1 MFEEDHTVY
10 ILGPPKSL
18 RFFGDTFGEFQ
29 SSNINNLST
38 TKMGNLKIVALV
50 SGGKDSFFSLLHC
63 IANGHDVVALA
74 NLHPASPAEGA
85 SIEDTD
91 SFMYQTIGHA
101 VIPLYEKALGLPLYR
116 QEIAGSAVN
125 QSKSYGPTPNEAE
138 KADETESLVPLLR
151 KVMAAHPEVNAVST
165 GAILSD
171 YQRTRVES
179 VALRLGLTPLSYLWQ
194 YPHLPPGTQTSLLE
208 DMAAVGQDA
217 RIIKVASGGMDDS
230 FLWQNVADFK
240 TRNRLIKA
248 AQRFGTYGD
257 GAALG
262 EGGEYETLAIAGP
275 APLWKAR
282 IVVGEGDRAIL
293 PGEAGSASVKINKAE
308 IAPLEI
314 TEAQQVRTPEL
325 FDERFA
331 ALLERMS
338 NSSADEGQA
347 LSEFPLHQDDN
358 PRPGNVLIESLTA
371 PGDNASEQTEAIM
384 RQLDI
389 KLSQAGLGFSDIAYT
404 SIILRNMTDF
414 ASVNAAY
421 GKCFKHPSPPARI
434 TLSCADVLPQDALVT
449 ISATSVA
456 PTSLKARKGLHVQS
470 RSYWAPANIG
480 PYSQAITVPAATT
493 DGMECELV
501 YVAGQIPLEPASME
515 LYSPHGSDTAETFI
529 QQGVLALQHL
539 YRIGAAVSV
548 RRWSSVIAFITAPSA
563 EDAASRAN
571 VARRMWEEV
580 HQPSGQESK
589 GEDEDDDEDEAF
601 DVWDQQRGAG
611 RGAWQTYEAD
621 EKDDGT
627 QQGQSTPP
635 IYVVEVDSLPR
646 GASIEW
652 VAYGVTGNEQE
663 GVVIPH
669 LAHLLQMF
677 KGCLR

>member
-1 MFEEDHTVY
+1 
-10 ILGPPKSL
+10 
-18 RFFGDTFGEFQ
+18 
-29 SSNINNLST
+29 
-38 TKMGNLKIVALV
+38 MGNLKIVALI

-230 FLWQNVADFK
+230 FLWENVADPRTK
-240 TRNRLIKA
+240 NRLVKA
-248 AQRFGTYGD
+248 AQRFGTDGD

-282 IVVGEGDRAIL
+282 IVVGEGDRAVL

-308 IAPLEI
+308 IAPLEV
-314 TEAQQVRTPEL
+314 TEARSVRTPEL
-325 FDERFA
+325 LDERFM

-338 NSSADEGQA
+338 ELSTNEDPSSINSPPPQDEK
-347 LSEFPLHQDDN
+347 
-358 PRPGNVLIESLTA
+358 PRAGDVLIESLTA
-371 PGDNASEQTEAIM
+371 PGNDATEQTEAIM
-384 RQLDI
+384 RQLETR
-389 KLSQAGLGFSDIAYT
+389 LSEAGLDFSDIAYT
-404 SIILRNMTDF
+404 SIILRNMADF

-421 GKCFKHPSPPARI
+421 GKCFQHPSPPARI
-434 TLSCADVLPQDALVT
+434 TLSCAGVLPQDALVT

-456 PTSLKARKGLHVQS
+456 PTSSKARKGLHVQS

-480 PYSQAITVPAATT
+480 PYSQAITVSAATS
-493 DGMECELV
+493 GNECELV

-515 LYSPHGSDTAETFI
+515 LYSPHGHDTAETFV
-529 QQGVLALQHL
+529 QQGVLSLQHL

-548 RRWSSVIAFITAPSA
+548 RRWPSVIAFITAPSA

-571 VARRMWEEV
+571 IARRMWQEV
-580 HQPSGQESK
+580 HRSTDKENT
-589 GEDEDDDEDEAF
+589 DENEDEDEAF

-621 EKDDGT
+621 EKDDSA
-627 QQGQSTPP
+627 QHEQSTPP
-635 IYVVEVDSLPR
+635 IYVIEVDSLPR

-652 VAYGVTGNEQE
+652 VAYGVIGNGQE
-663 GVVIPH
+663 GVIIPH

-677 KGCLR
+677 KSCSR

>member
-1 MFEEDHTVY
+1 
-10 ILGPPKSL
+10 
-18 RFFGDTFGEFQ
+18 
-29 SSNINNLST
+29 
-38 TKMGNLKIVALV
+38 MGNLKIVALI

-63 IANGHDVVALA
+63 IANGHDIVALA

-151 KVMAAHPEVNAVST
+151 KVIAAHPEVNAVST

-194 YPHLPPGTQTSLLE
+194 YPHLPPCTQTSLLE
-208 DMAAVGQDA
+208 DMASVGQDA

-230 FLWQNVADFK
+230 FLWQNVADFRTK
-240 TRNRLIKA
+240 NRLVKA
-248 AQRFGTYGD
+248 AQRFGTDGD

-282 IVVGEGDRAIL
+282 IVVGEGDRDVL

-308 IAPLEI
+308 VKPLEV
-314 TEAQQVRTPEL
+314 TETQQVRTPEL
-325 FDERFA
+325 LDERFV
-331 ALLERMS
+331 ALLDRLDKASTNEDQTS
-338 NSSADEGQA
+338 PKSPPTQDE
-347 LSEFPLHQDDN
+347 SPH
-358 PRPGNVLIESLTA
+358 PGNVLIGGLTA
-371 PGDNASEQTEAIM
+371 TGNNAPEQTEAVM
-384 RQLDI
+384 RQLDT
-389 KLSQAGLGFSDIAYT
+389 KLSEAGLGFADIAYT
-404 SIILRNMTDF
+404 SIILRTMGDF

-421 GKCFKHPSPPARI
+421 GKCFQHPSPPARI
-434 TLSCADVLPQDALVT
+434 TLSCAGVLPQDALVT
-449 ISATSVA
+449 ISVTVVA
-456 PTSLKARKGLHVQS
+456 PTTSKARKGLHVQS

-480 PYSQAITVPAATT
+480 PYSQAITVPAVTR
-493 DGMECELV
+493 DGNECELV
-501 YVAGQIPLEPASME
+501 YVAGQIPLEPASMA
-515 LYSPHGSDTAETFI
+515 LYSPHGHDTAETFV

-563 EDAASRAN
+563 EDAASRAD
-571 VARRMWEEV
+571 VARRMWQEV
-580 HQPSGQESK
+580 HQSTGKENTE
-589 GEDEDDDEDEAF
+589 EDEDEDEAF

-621 EKDDGT
+621 EKDDSA
-627 QQGQSTPP
+627 QQEQSTPP
-635 IYVVEVDSLPR
+635 IYVIEVDSLPR

-652 VAYGVTGNEQE
+652 VAYGVTGNEEE

>member
-1 MFEEDHTVY
+1 
-10 ILGPPKSL
+10 
-18 RFFGDTFGEFQ
+18 
-29 SSNINNLST
+29 
-38 TKMGNLKIVALV
+38 MGNLKIVALI

-101 VIPLYEKALGLPLYR
+101 VIPLYEGALGLPLYR

-151 KVMAAHPEVNAVST
+151 RVMAAHPEVNAVST

-179 VALRLGLTPLSYLWQ
+179 VALRLGLAPLSYLWQ
-194 YPHLPPGTQTSLLE
+194 YPHLPPATQTSLLE
-208 DMAAVGQDA
+208 DMAAVGQDS

-230 FLWQNVADFK
+230 FLWQNVADLRTK
-240 TRNRLIKA
+240 TRLVKA
-248 AQRFGTYGD
+248 AQRFGTDGD

-282 IVVGEGDRAIL
+282 IVVGEEDRAIL

-308 IAPLEI
+308 IAPLES
-314 TEAQQVRTPEL
+314 TETQQVRTPEL
-325 FDERFA
+325 LDARFA
-331 ALLERMS
+331 ALLESMS
-338 NSSADEGQA
+338 KPSTNEDQTSPNSPPSQDEQPCSG
-347 LSEFPLHQDDN
+347 
-358 PRPGNVLIESLTA
+358 GILIESLTA

-384 RQLDI
+384 RQLEI
-389 KLSQAGLGFSDIAYT
+389 RLSEAGLGFSDIAYT
-404 SIILRNMTDF
+404 SIILRNMGDF
-414 ASVNAAY
+414 ALVNAAY
-421 GKCFKHPSPPARI
+421 GKCFKDPSPPSRI
-434 TLSCADVLPQDALVT
+434 TLSCAGVLPHDALVT
-449 ISATSVA
+449 ISATIVIS
-456 PTSLKARKGLHVQS
+456 TSSKARKGLHVQS

-480 PYSQAITVPAATT
+480 PYSQAITVPAATR
-493 DGMECELV
+493 DGKECEIV

-515 LYSPHGSDTAETFI
+515 LYSPRGHDTAETFV

-571 VARRMWEEV
+571 VARRMWQEV

-589 GEDEDDDEDEAF
+589 GEDEDEDEDEAF

-621 EKDDGT
+621 DKDDST
-627 QQGQSTPP
+627 RQEQSTPP
-635 IYVVEVDSLPR
+635 IYVIEVDSLPR

-652 VAYGVTGNEQE
+652 AAYGVTENGQQ

-677 KGCLR
+677 KSCLR

>member
-1 MFEEDHTVY
+1 VFLKKTTH
-10 ILGPPKSL
+10 ILDPPKSL
-18 RFFGDTFGEFQ
+18 PVFGDLLCEFQ
-29 SSNINNLST
+29 SSDVDSPRQPSTIN
-38 TKMGNLKIVALV
+38 MGNLKIVALI

-85 SIEDTD
+85 AIEDTD

-101 VIPLYEKALGLPLYR
+101 VIPLYEKALGVPLYR

-230 FLWQNVADFK
+230 FLWQNVADFRTK
-240 TRNRLIKA
+240 NRLVKA
-248 AQRFGTYGD
+248 AQRFSTDGD

-282 IVVGEGDRAIL
+282 IVVGEGDRAVL

-308 IAPLEI
+308 IAPLEV
-314 TEAQQVRTPEL
+314 TDAQQVRTPDL
-325 FDERFA
+325 LDERFA
-331 ALLERMS
+331 ALLERMNKLSAEEDHTLS
-338 NSSADEGQA
+338 NSPPSQDEK
-347 LSEFPLHQDDN
+347 
-358 PRPGNVLIESLTA
+358 PRSGDVLIESLTA

-384 RQLDI
+384 RQLDT
-389 KLSQAGLGFSDIAYT
+389 KLREAGLGFSDIAYT
-404 SIILRNMTDF
+404 SIILRSMADF

-421 GKCFKHPSPPARI
+421 GKCFQHPSPPARI
-434 TLSCADVLPQDALVT
+434 TLSCAGVLPQDALVT
-449 ISATSVA
+449 ISATGVA
-456 PTSLKARKGLHVQS
+456 PTSSKARKGLHVQS

-480 PYSQAITVPAATT
+480 PYSQAITVPAATR
-493 DGMECELV
+493 DGNEREIV

-515 LYSPHGSDTAETFI
+515 LYSPHGHDTAETFV

-548 RRWSSVIAFITAPSA
+548 RRWSNVIAFITSPSA
-563 EDAASRAN
+563 EEAASRAN
-571 VARRMWEEV
+571 VARRVWQEF
-580 HQPSGQESK
+580 HQPSGRESTE
-589 GEDEDDDEDEAF
+589 EDEDEDEAF

-621 EKDDGT
+621 EKDDSARHE
-627 QQGQSTPP
+627 QSTPP
-635 IYVVEVDSLPR
+635 IYVIEVDSLPR

-652 VAYGVTGNEQE
+652 VAYGVTGNGQE
-663 GVVIPH
+663 DVVIPH
-669 LAHLLQMF
+669 LSHLLHMF
-677 KGCLR
+677 KSCLR

>member
-1 MFEEDHTVY
+1 
-10 ILGPPKSL
+10 
-18 RFFGDTFGEFQ
+18 
-29 SSNINNLST
+29 
-38 TKMGNLKIVALV
+38 MGNLKIVVLI
-50 SGGKDSFFSLLHC
+50 SGGKDSLFSLLHC

-85 SIEDTD
+85 TIEDTD

-101 VIPLYEKALGLPLYR
+101 VIPLYEKALDLPLYR

-151 KVMAAHPEVNAVST
+151 RVMEAHPEVNAVST

-208 DMAAVGQDA
+208 DMSAVGQDA
-217 RIIKVASGGMDDS
+217 RIIKVASGGMGDS
-230 FLWQNVADFK
+230 FLWQNVADPPTK
-240 TRNRLIKA
+240 NRLVKA
-248 AQRFGTYGD
+248 AQRFGTDGD

-262 EGGEYETLAIAGP
+262 EGGEYETLAISGP

-282 IVVGEGDRAIL
+282 IVVDEGDRPVL
-293 PGEAGSASVKINKAE
+293 PGEAGSASVKINKAD
-308 IAPLEI
+308 IATLEV
-314 TEAQQVRTPEL
+314 TESRQVRTPDL
-325 FDERFA
+325 LDEKFV

-338 NSSADEGQA
+338 KIPVDEDQA
-347 LSEFPLHQDDN
+347 STNTPTLRDEK
-358 PRPGNVLIESLTA
+358 PRAGNVLIESLTA
-371 PGDNASEQTEAIM
+371 PGDDASEQTEVIM
-384 RQLDI
+384 RQLDTR
-389 KLSQAGLGFSDIAYT
+389 LREAGLGFSDIAYT
-404 SIILRNMTDF
+404 SIILRNMADF

-421 GKCFKHPSPPARI
+421 GKCFQYPSPPARI
-434 TLSCADVLPQDALVT
+434 TLSCASVLPHDSLVT

-456 PTSLKARKGLHVQS
+456 QTPSKTRQGLHVQS

-480 PYSQAITVPAATT
+480 PYSQAITVPATT
-493 DGMECELV
+493 RDGNECDIV
-501 YVAGQIPLEPASME
+501 YVAGQIPLEPASMK
-515 LYSPHGSDTAETFI
+515 LYSPHGHDTAETFV

-539 YRIGAAVSV
+539 YRIGDAVSV

-563 EDAASRAN
+563 EDAASRADI
-571 VARRMWEEV
+571 ARRMWQEV
-580 HQPSGQESK
+580 HQPTGQEGT
-589 GEDEDDDEDEAF
+589 GEDEDEDEAF

-611 RGAWQTYEAD
+611 RGAWQTYEAEEQD
-621 EKDDGT
+621 SST
-627 QQGQSTPP
+627 QKEQSIPP

-652 VAYGVTGNEQE
+652 VAYGVAGNGQ
-663 GVVIPH
+663 GDVVITH

-677 KGCLR
+677 KGCMR

>member
-1 MFEEDHTVY
+1 
-10 ILGPPKSL
+10 
-18 RFFGDTFGEFQ
+18 
-29 SSNINNLST
+29 
-38 TKMGNLKIVALV
+38 MGNLKIVALI

-194 YPHLPPGTQTSLLE
+194 YPHLPLGTQTSLLD

-230 FLWQNVADFK
+230 FLWQNVADQRTK
-240 TRNRLIKA
+240 NRLVKA
-248 AQRFGTYGD
+248 AQRFGTDGD

-262 EGGEYETLAIAGP
+262 EGGEYETLAISGP

-282 IVVGEGDRAIL
+282 IVVDEGDRAVL
-293 PGEAGSASVKINKAE
+293 PGEAGSASVKIKKAE
-308 IAPLEI
+308 IAPLEA
-314 TEAQQVRTPEL
+314 TETQQVRTPEL
-325 FDERFA
+325 LDERFV

-338 NSSADEGQA
+338 KPSADESQA
-347 LSEFPLHQDDN
+347 LSNSLPTQDEK
-358 PRPGNVLIESLTA
+358 PRPGDILVESLTA
-371 PGDNASEQTEAIM
+371 SGKDASEQTEIIM
-384 RQLDI
+384 RQLE
-389 KLSQAGLGFSDIAYT
+389 KRLSEAGLGFSDIAYT
-404 SIILRNMTDF
+404 SIILRSMGDF

-421 GKCFKHPSPPARI
+421 GKYFQQPSPPARI
-434 TLSCADVLPQDALVT
+434 TLSCAGVLPQDALVT

-456 PTSLKARKGLHVQS
+456 PTPSKVRKGLHVQS

-480 PYSQAITVPAATT
+480 PYSQAITVPAVTK
-493 DGMECELV
+493 DGNECELV

-515 LYSPHGSDTAETFI
+515 LYSPHGHDTAETFVK
-529 QQGVLALQHL
+529 QGVLALQHL
-539 YRIGAAVSV
+539 YRIGAAVSA
-548 RRWSSVIAFITAPSA
+548 RRWAIVIAFVTAPSA

-571 VARRMWEEV
+571 VARRMWQEV

-589 GEDEDDDEDEAF
+589 GEVDEEDDDEAF

-621 EKDDGT
+621 GKDEST
-627 QQGQSTPP
+627 QSEQSIPP

-652 VAYGVTGNEQE
+652 VAYGVTGNRQE

-669 LAHLLQMF
+669 LTHLLHMF
-677 KGCLR
+677 KDRLR

>member
-1 MFEEDHTVY
+1 
-10 ILGPPKSL
+10 
-18 RFFGDTFGEFQ
+18 
-29 SSNINNLST
+29 
-38 TKMGNLKIVALV
+38 MGNLKIVALI

-179 VALRLGLTPLSYLWQ
+179 VAFRLGLTPLSYLWQ
-194 YPHLPPGTQTSLLE
+194 YPHLPQGTQTSLLE

-230 FLWQNVADFK
+230 FLWENVADPRTK
-240 TRNRLIKA
+240 NRLVKA
-248 AQRFGTYGD
+248 AQRFGTDGD

-282 IVVGEGDRAIL
+282 IVVGEGDRAVL

-308 IAPLEI
+308 IAPLEV
-314 TEAQQVRTPEL
+314 TEARSVRTPEL
-325 FDERFA
+325 LDERFM

-338 NSSADEGQA
+338 ELSTNEDPSSINSPPPQDEK
-347 LSEFPLHQDDN
+347 
-358 PRPGNVLIESLTA
+358 PRAGDVLIESLTA
-371 PGDNASEQTEAIM
+371 PGNDATEQTEAIM
-384 RQLDI
+384 RQLETR
-389 KLSQAGLGFSDIAYT
+389 LSEAGLDFSDIAYT
-404 SIILRNMTDF
+404 SIILRNMADF

-421 GKCFKHPSPPARI
+421 GKCFQHPSPPARI
-434 TLSCADVLPQDALVT
+434 TLSCAGVLPQDALVT

-456 PTSLKARKGLHVQS
+456 PTSSKARKGLHVQS

-480 PYSQAITVPAATT
+480 PYSQAITVSAATS
-493 DGMECELV
+493 GNECELV

-515 LYSPHGSDTAETFI
+515 LYSPHGHDTAETFV
-529 QQGVLALQHL
+529 QQGVLSLQHL

-571 VARRMWEEV
+571 IARRMWQEV
-580 HQPSGQESK
+580 HRSTDKENT
-589 GEDEDDDEDEAF
+589 DENEDEDEAF

-621 EKDDGT
+621 EKDDSA
-627 QQGQSTPP
+627 QHEQSTPP
-635 IYVVEVDSLPR
+635 IYVIEVDSLPR

-652 VAYGVTGNEQE
+652 VAYGVIGNGQE
-663 GVVIPH
+663 GVIIPH

-677 KGCLR
+677 KSCSR

>member
-1 MFEEDHTVY
+1 
-10 ILGPPKSL
+10 
-18 RFFGDTFGEFQ
+18 
-29 SSNINNLST
+29 
-38 TKMGNLKIVALV
+38 MGNLKIVALI

-230 FLWQNVADFK
+230 FLWENVADPRTK
-240 TRNRLIKA
+240 NRLVKA
-248 AQRFGTYGD
+248 AQRFGTDGD

-282 IVVGEGDRAIL
+282 IVVGEGDRAVL

-308 IAPLEI
+308 IAPLEV
-314 TEAQQVRTPEL
+314 TEARSVRTPEL
-325 FDERFA
+325 LDERFM

-338 NSSADEGQA
+338 ELSTNEDPSSINSPPPQDEK
-347 LSEFPLHQDDN
+347 
-358 PRPGNVLIESLTA
+358 PRAGDVLIESLTA
-371 PGDNASEQTEAIM
+371 PGNDATEQTEAIM
-384 RQLDI
+384 RQLETR
-389 KLSQAGLGFSDIAYT
+389 LSEAGLDFSDIAYT
-404 SIILRNMTDF
+404 SIILRNMADF

-421 GKCFKHPSPPARI
+421 GKCFQHPSPPARI
-434 TLSCADVLPQDALVT
+434 TLSCAGVLPQDALVT

-456 PTSLKARKGLHVQS
+456 PTSSKARKGLHVQS

-480 PYSQAITVPAATT
+480 PYSQAITVSAATS
-493 DGMECELV
+493 GNECELV

-515 LYSPHGSDTAETFI
+515 LYSPHGHDTAETFV
-529 QQGVLALQHL
+529 QQGVLSLQHL

-571 VARRMWEEV
+571 IARRMWQEV
-580 HQPSGQESK
+580 HRSTDKENT
-589 GEDEDDDEDEAF
+589 DENEDEDEAF

-621 EKDDGT
+621 EKDDSA
-627 QQGQSTPP
+627 QHEQSTPP
-635 IYVVEVDSLPR
+635 IYVIEVDSLPR

-652 VAYGVTGNEQE
+652 VAYGVIGNGQE
-663 GVVIPH
+663 GVIIPH

-677 KGCLR
+677 KSCSR